1 MEMSTRYPLELVFGK
16 NWSFFP
22 PAWFTRVS
30 KAAILNNGYFS
41 KKIKGKA
48 KFFKI
53 FLKIL

>member
-1 MEMSTRYPLELVFGK
+1 MEKLTRYPLELVLGK

-41 KKIKGKA
+41 KKSKA
-48 KFFKI
+48 KLSFSTF
-53 FLKIL
+53 